1 MQHCTFPTLH
11 KKMKFSIK
19 DFFSKCD
26 HIHGNCG
33 FGHIYW
39 KRSFWKNFSFFVQ
52 CKFLG
57 FCWHQHLF
65 LVSSEKLVKMD
76 VREISILQLTV
87 KHEGRLTYHSSP
99 RHNKIS
105 QPKTETKE
113 SYIFLSSTSN
123 QFEVGNLKS
132 SIIFLA
138 DLLKRDSNSGVL
150 LWILR
155 NY

>member
-1 MQHCTFPTLH
+1 MQRCTFPTLH

-26 HIHGNCG
+26 HIRGNLG
-33 FGHIYW
+33 FCHIYW
-39 KRSFWKNFSFFVQ
+39 KIPFWKNFSFFVQ

-65 LVSSEKLVKMD
+65 LVSSEKFVKID
-76 VREISILQLTV
+76 VLISILQLTA